1 MEKISTCLLL
11 FPLLIHE
18 NSFAEHSGKSSN
30 QREVASSRV
39 RPQIELHSR
48 LFVSNGDCSMTIV
61 RDPKASFYEGKKWRD
76 ACLFSRNWTTATG
89 TTWPL
94 WPACSNFLPLKLN
107 EEVHTSRQ
115 LVRKLKFLATIWH
128 YHVCWGYAN
137 FAKICSLL
145 YLLLLKTSPQ
155 WVQTLICL
163 LAFLP
168 HFARSEH
175 FSLIQSTLSIWKF
188 FQGSLKQNIVPCKS
202 IKSHYL
208 IHHNRF
214 IFWIGGTL
222 EAMTRLVVHMILS
235 VEQMKESC
243 AERISHWKWIYRENF
258 RQCYRESLHP
268 SRQLSLCGV
277 NELSFQQRTWSNLQ
291 FCYNHWCS
299 IQNLWM

>member
-137 FAKICSLL
+137 FAKNCSF
-145 YLLLLKTSPQ
+145 P
-155 WVQTLICL
+155 
-163 LAFLP
+163 
-168 HFARSEH
+168 
-175 FSLIQSTLSIWKF
+175 
-188 FQGSLKQNIVPCKS
+188 
-202 IKSHYL
+202 YL
-208 IHHNRF
+208 IPR
-214 IFWIGGTL
+214 
-222 EAMTRLVVHMILS
+222 S
-235 VEQMKESC
+235 
-243 AERISHWKWIYRENF
+243 F
-258 RQCYRESLHP
+258 R
-268 SRQLSLCGV
+268 
-277 NELSFQQRTWSNLQ
+277 N
-291 FCYNHWCS
+291 
-299 IQNLWM
+299 

>member
-1 MEKISTCLLL
+1 MQRHLHIFKIRVKHCTFNIQLQKALQVVDHQPFSWASFVSMEKISTCLLL

-145 YLLLLKTSPQ
+145 YLLLLKIIYIVLNLFWQ
-155 WVQTLICL
+155 AIVFQTTL
-163 LAFLP
+163 L
-168 HFARSEH
+168 
-175 FSLIQSTLSIWKF
+175 
-188 FQGSLKQNIVPCKS
+188 
-202 IKSHYL
+202 
-208 IHHNRF
+208 
-214 IFWIGGTL
+214 
-222 EAMTRLVVHMILS
+222 
-235 VEQMKESC
+235 
-243 AERISHWKWIYRENF
+243 
-258 RQCYRESLHP
+258 
-268 SRQLSLCGV
+268 QL
-277 NELSFQQRTWSNLQ
+277 
-291 FCYNHWCS
+291 
-299 IQNLWM
+299 

>member
-1 MEKISTCLLL
+1 MVDHQPFSWASFVSMEKISTCLLL

-145 YLLLLKTSPQ
+145 YLLLLK
-155 WVQTLICL
+155 I
-163 LAFLP
+163 
-168 HFARSEH
+168 
-175 FSLIQSTLSIWKF
+175 IYNYST
-188 FQGSLKQNIVPCKS
+188 
-202 IKSHYL
+202 
-208 IHHNRF
+208 
-214 IFWIGGTL
+214 
-222 EAMTRLVVHMILS
+222 
-235 VEQMKESC
+235 
-243 AERISHWKWIYRENF
+243 
-258 RQCYRESLHP
+258 
-268 SRQLSLCGV
+268 
-277 NELSFQQRTWSNLQ
+277 
-291 FCYNHWCS
+291 
-299 IQNLWM
+299 

>member
-222 EAMTRLVVHMILS
+222 EAMTSETGGTHDPLGWADEGELCWEDLPLKVDLS
-235 VEQMKESC
+235 WKLPSMLSWISSSEQTIEFM
-243 AERISHWKWIYRENF
+243 RREWAF
-258 RQCYRESLHP
+258 FS
-268 SRQLSLCGV
+268 
-277 NELSFQQRTWSNLQ
+277 TTNL
-291 FCYNHWCS
+291 
-299 IQNLWM
+299 I